1 MEQDSNPDRSN
12 YENFHNQFN
21 IESIVQMM
29 DNAYTAEALTR
40 VINVADAT
48 LSALF
53 KYPFED
59 DEKQRKN
66 IKDLEDIIDE
76 SRNRYITARRSEL
89 RAAAAAL
96 DDTAQ
101 AWGKKIMDDDFTIVK
116 AKKKSSKMIWNILQK
131 SRKSTKPLHVT
142 TNSIVLRSKMF
153 QLLPETRWMSHHPA
167 QRQEKTPHHPRVLD
181 EGHHNNTLLDPPP
194 PALHPELEECP
205 RNPANHPPEQKQ
217 PQPKPEN
224 SWRKRMNSTPP
235 KTTAPH
241 QNFAISE
248 EDFPQLPTT
257 SKQVQPPKSTK
268 PSANNYRKINNPLE
282 MLKDPDA
289 QELYNVLEKFV
300 NIAKNVPTPAERL
313 QALFKLLN

>member
-40 VINVADAT
+40 VINAADAT

-116 AKKKSSKMIWNILQK
+116 AKKKSSKNNLEYSAKKQK
-131 SRKSTKPLHVT
+131 IDEATPGYNKFDRLTIEDVPTTSGNEMDVSPPSPTARKNSTPPQSPRRRTPQQHST
-142 TNSIVLRSKMF
+142 GPSTFSTA
-153 QLLPETRWMSHHPA
+153 PGTR
-167 QRQEKTPHHPRVLD
+167 RT
-181 EGHHNNTLLDPPP
+181 
-194 PALHPELEECP
+194 
-205 RNPANHPPEQKQ
+205 NHPSKQKQ

-224 SWRKRMNSTPP
+224 SWRKRMNSAPP
-235 KTTAPH
+235 KTTAPR

-257 SKQVQPPKSTK
+257 SKQVQPPKSTQ

-282 MLKDPDA
+282 MLKDPDV

>member
-101 AWGKKIMDDDFTIVK
+101 AWGKKIMDDNFTIVK
-116 AKKKSSKMIWNILQK
+116 AKKKSSKSNLEYSAKKQK
-131 SRKSTKPLHVT
+131 IDEATPCYNKFDRLTIEDVPTTSGNEMDVSPPSPTARK
-142 TNSIVLRSKMF
+142 
-153 QLLPETRWMSHHPA
+153 
-167 QRQEKTPHHPRVLD
+167 
-181 EGHHNNTLLDPPP
+181 
-194 PALHPELEECP
+194 
-205 RNPANHPPEQKQ
+205 
-217 PQPKPEN
+217 
-224 SWRKRMNSTPP
+224 NSTPP
-235 KTTAPH
+235 QSPRRRTPQQHSTGPSTSSTAPGTRRKLNTPTIAEEIVKQANKFYEKIWTHSNPSIQEQKIYIQAIGRFPYPH
-241 QNFAISE
+241 QSMYREEAIQNSLS
-248 EDFPQLPTT
+248 FSNT
-257 SKQVQPPKSTK
+257 
-268 PSANNYRKINNPLE
+268 
-282 MLKDPDA
+282 
-289 QELYNVLEKFV
+289 
-300 NIAKNVPTPAERL
+300 
-313 QALFKLLN
+313 

>member
-59 DEKQRKN
+59 D
-66 IKDLEDIIDE
+66 
-76 SRNRYITARRSEL
+76 
-89 RAAAAAL
+89 
-96 DDTAQ
+96 
-101 AWGKKIMDDDFTIVK
+101 
-116 AKKKSSKMIWNILQK
+116 
-131 SRKSTKPLHVT
+131 
-142 TNSIVLRSKMF
+142 
-153 QLLPETRWMSHHPA
+153 
-167 QRQEKTPHHPRVLD
+167 
-181 EGHHNNTLLDPPP
+181 
-194 PALHPELEECP
+194 CP
-205 RNPANHPPEQKQ
+205 RNPANHPPKQKQ

-224 SWRKRMNSTPP
+224 SWRKRMNSAPP
-235 KTTAPH
+235 KTTAPR

-257 SKQVQPPKSTK
+257 SKQVQTPKSTQ
-268 PSANNYRKINNPLE
+268 PSANNYHKINNPLE
-282 MLKDPDA
+282 MLKNPDV